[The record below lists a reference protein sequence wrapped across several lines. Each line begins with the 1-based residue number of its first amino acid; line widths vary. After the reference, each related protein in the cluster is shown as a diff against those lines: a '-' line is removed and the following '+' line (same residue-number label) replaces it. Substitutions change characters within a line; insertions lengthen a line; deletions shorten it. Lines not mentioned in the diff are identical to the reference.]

1 MTFTVTFPTF
11 PVYGTGSGQYTGTSF
26 IIQLFLFIVQV
37 IAYPFEYVFEGIGN
51 GIGAGFQTMFSGLFS
66 MVSTVYTSSCS
77 RVLLNVLEY
86 HVGREDYEEYQY
98 NEAGTP
104 HNRNQYV
111 GEWASPREGTLAIC
125 VDC

>member
-1 MTFTVTFPTF
+1 MTFTVTFPSF

-66 MVSTVYTSSCS
+66 MVSTVYTNSEGAFSWAGPFAPILVS
-77 RVLLNVLEY
+77 IVWGASFVILVFFVIFAF
-86 HVGREDYEEYQY
+86 HMVFQDVQEDT
-98 NEAGTP
+98 GT
-104 HNRNQYV
+104 
-111 GEWASPREGTLAIC
+111 
-125 VDC
+125 